1 MAVVWKVW
9 SGDEELSDSVE
20 FSSPVSCFV
29 EGFAG
34 AICGFLVIRMSQKNR
49 MISQLG

>member
-9 SGDEELSDSVE
+9 SGDEEWSGSVE

-29 EGFAG
+29 EGFIA
-34 AICGFLVIRMSQKNR
+34 AIALWL
-49 MISQLG
+49 LGHQNVPAK